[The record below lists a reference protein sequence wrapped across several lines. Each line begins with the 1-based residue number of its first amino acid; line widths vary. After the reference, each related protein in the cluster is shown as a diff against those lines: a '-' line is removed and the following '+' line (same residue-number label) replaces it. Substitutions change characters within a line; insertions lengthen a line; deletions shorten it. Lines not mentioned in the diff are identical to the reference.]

1 MNQKG
6 SSKKRGSAS
15 IGLVLPVTLI
25 ALTAIAL
32 LILNQARAAF

>member
-6 SSKKRGSAS
+6 SSNLKKRGSVS

-25 ALTAIAL
+25 VLTAIAL
-32 LILNQARAAF
+32 LILNQARA